1 MNRVTRRRMD
11 GVPEE
16 VTKPVEVSKLVEPK
30 FLTLTGRP
38 ANQVAFKVIRDDKSG
53 EVDMTE
59 KAPAVEATRRRRIRS
74 TQRSS
79 LLFIE
84 FPEGATDE
92 DVAAIA
98 EEYGL
103 EDYEVTQTADGRK
116 CLKRNDLTTLPDDAV
131 TVMIGEGRKAGVQ
144 RAETPAPTADAMP
157 YIEIVAVEF
166 DKGKFDGEPAVMDY
180 LKRFDID
187 FLEKGVENTDKL
199 IRVVRSEFAPD
210 AEIRRVEVETGVVAV
225 VTRAAVQEVT
235 LVASPFTEVVCEE
248 CYGQWGWGQLDF
260 NAALADIEFC
270 EAAEDATYRLR
281 SLIENIL
288 FYSQL
293 PVAARKELVSRATTQ
308 FSAYIGSLLDGLPA
322 KVVLVNR
329 SSLETKKEKQTMTQQ
344 TADKATPAA
353 AAAAV
358 VEPAAAP
365 AAVAAAVVADETPIT
380 VTRSELNQIVADAV
394 TAALAAK
401 TTAVAVAEP
410 AQRTDAVVDTQ
421 GKGDASAALVE
432 SVAKSVEGLAST
444 MQTVVERLDSMA
456 GSTTVRSDGKD
467 SVVVARKEDVFAGVF
482 SAGRKSQ

>member
-1 MNRVTRRRMD
+1 MSIRNRKRMD
-11 GVPEE
+11 GVAEE
-16 VTKPVEVSKLVEPK
+16 VTKPVEVSRLVEPK

-59 KAPAVEATRRRRIRS
+59 KAPVAEATRRRRIRS

-84 FPEGATDE
+84 FPEGATDD

-98 EEYGL
+98 EDYGL
-103 EDYEVTQTADGRK
+103 EGYEVTQTADGRK
-116 CLKRNDLTTLPDDAV
+116 CLKRSDLEAIPEDAV
-131 TVMIGEGRKAGVQ
+131 TVMIGDGRKAGVL
-144 RAETPAPTADAMP
+144 RAETVAPTADTMP
-157 YIEIVAVEF
+157 FIEIVAVEF
-166 DKGKFDGEPAVMDY
+166 DKAKFAGEPSVMEY

-187 FLEKGVENTDKL
+187 FLDKGVENTDKM

-235 LVASPFTEVVCEE
+235 LVSSPFTDVVCEE

-260 NAALADIEFC
+260 NAALADAEFC

-281 SLIENIL
+281 NLVENIL

-293 PVAARKELVSRATTQ
+293 PVAARKELVSRAATQ

-322 KVVLVNR
+322 AVVLVNR
-329 SSLETKKEKQTMTQQ
+329 STLETKKEKQTMTQK
-344 TADKATPAA
+344 TADNTTPAP
-353 AAAAV
+353 AAAV
-358 VEPAAAP
+358 VEPAAAAAVNAVV
-365 AAVAAAVVADETPIT
+365 AAVADDAPLT

-394 TAALAAK
+394 AAAMAAK
-401 TTAVAVAEP
+401 SVAVVEEP
-410 AQRTDAVVDTQ
+410 VQRTDEVVEPQ
-421 GKGDASAALVE
+421 GKEESPASSVE
-432 SVAKSVEGLAST
+432 LVAKSVENLATSMKT
-444 MQTVVERLDSMA
+444 IVERLDALA
-456 GSTTVRSDGKD
+456 GATTVRSDGKD
-467 SVVVARKEDVFAGVF
+467 SVVVTRKEDVFAGVF
-482 SAGRKSQ
+482 GGSRNK